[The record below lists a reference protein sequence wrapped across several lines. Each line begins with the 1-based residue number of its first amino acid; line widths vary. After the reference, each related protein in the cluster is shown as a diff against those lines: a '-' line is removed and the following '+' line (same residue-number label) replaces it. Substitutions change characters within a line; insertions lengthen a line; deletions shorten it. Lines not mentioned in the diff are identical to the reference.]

1 MAGRTERPI
10 SGHVFRVAGKR
21 RPVWRAKYRLPDG
34 RQVQRTLGPAWT
46 ERGRPPRGHYTK
58 RTAEAWL
65 RSTLD
70 QARAGTLPGLHP
82 TGTTFAQASD
92 EYLQHLE
99 HDRRR
104 KPSTLRDY
112 RSTIT
117 RHLLPAFG
125 PSAVEEVTADRVER
139 WQRWLSAQPI
149 SNRTKSK
156 TITILHG
163 VMERARRQHHL
174 PSNPASYLE
183 KPRTPAR
190 VDIDVFNREEV
201 RALVRAAESEQDGA
215 IYLAAAFT
223 GLRQGELLALRWR
236 NVDFTGRRIRIA
248 ASYVGGIVSTPKS
261 GRIRSV
267 PLSCDVA
274 QVLAKLGQRGVFTG
288 DDDLVFVG
296 AAGEH
301 LDASALRRRYKQA
314 LVEAGLR
321 PLRFHDLRHTF
332 GTLAV
337 SGGAQL
343 LQVQAWMG
351 HADISTTMV
360 YLHYAPSAGEA
371 DLLDRALGANSSGEG
386 AAEPT
391 GPTR

>member
-10 SGHVFRVAGKR
+10 SGHVFRVEGKR

-34 RQVQRTLGPAWT
+34 RQIQSTLGPAWT
-46 ERGRPPRGHYTK
+46 ERGRPPHGHYTK

-70 QARAGTLPGLHP
+70 QARAGTLPGLHR
-82 TGTTFAQASD
+82 TGTTFEQACD

-99 HDRRR
+99 HDRQR

-117 RHLLPAFG
+117 RHLLPTFG
-125 PSAVEEVTADRVER
+125 PLPVEDITADRVER

-163 VMERARRQHHL
+163 IMERARRRHRL
-174 PSNPASYLE
+174 PANPVSFVE
-183 KPRTPAR
+183 KPRTAAR
-190 VDIDVFNREEV
+190 ADIDVFSREEI
-201 RALVRAAESEQDGA
+201 RALVRAAESEQDAA

-236 NVDFTGRRIRIA
+236 DIDFPGRRIRVA
-248 ASYVGGIVSTPKS
+248 SSYVGGVVSAPKS

-267 PLSCDVA
+267 PLSRDVA
-274 QVLAKLGQRGVFTG
+274 QVLARLGQRGAFTG

-296 AAGEH
+296 VAGEH

-314 LVEAGLR
+314 LEAAGLR

-337 SGGAQL
+337 SGGAQI
-343 LQVQAWMG
+343 LQVKAWMG

-360 YLHYAPSAGEA
+360 YLHYAPNPGEA
-371 DLLDRALGANSSGEG
+371 DLLDRALGADGGDEG
-386 AAEPT
+386 AEEPT
-391 GPTR
+391 GLRE